1 MIFLWTFS
9 RSMQADPIGISLLV
23 GTFFLLL
30 LFRMPVAFAL
40 GIPTVLTAWYLDLP
54 LMIVG
59 QQMVKGLNSF
69 SLMAI
74 PFFILAGQLMGVGGI
89 SQRII
94 DMSNVFIGRIRGGLA
109 MVNILASMF
118 FGGISGSSVADT
130 SSIGSILIPIM
141 KKAGYDEDFS
151 VAVTI
156 TSSVQGVL
164 IPPSHNVIIYAL
176 AAGWVSVTIDG
187 VTKQFSLSIGKLFLA
202 GVVPGV
208 FLGVML
214 MIISYVISVKRDYRR
229 EPPIKFK
236 EGVRRVADGFF
247 GVMTA
252 VIIIGG
258 VISGVFTATES
269 AAIAVAYAFLVT
281 WLIYHEITWKNIK
294 SVLYESLKT
303 LAIVAALITTSSAY
317 GYMMTRLDIPRI
329 VTETLIQLTD
339 TPFLIF
345 FIVNIILLFLGMIMD
360 MAPLILITTP
370 ILLPVVANFGM
381 EPHHFGI
388 VMMLNLGIG
397 LLTPPVGST
406 LFVGCAIGR
415 IKIEDMIKPML
426 PFYITMLITLM
437 LITYIPEISL
447 WLPGLLGK

>member
-1 MIFLWTFS
+1 
-9 RSMQADPIGISLLV
+9 MQPDVLGITILV
-23 GTFFLLL
+23 GTFFVLLAI
-30 LFRMPVAFAL
+30 RVPVAFSL
-40 GIPTVLTAWYLDLP
+40 GIASILTAWYLGLP
-54 LMIVG
+54 LMIVA
-59 QQMVKGLNSF
+59 QQMSKGLDSF

-74 PFFILAGQLMGVGGI
+74 PFFILAGQLMGIGGI
-89 SQRII
+89 SQRMI

-130 SSIGSILIPIM
+130 SSIGSILIPMM
-141 KKAGYDEDFS
+141 KKAGYDNDYS

-156 TSSVQGVL
+156 TSSVQGVI

-176 AAGWVSVTIDG
+176 AAGWVAVTIDG

-208 FLGVML
+208 FLGIML
-214 MIISYVISVKRDYRR
+214 MIISYYLAVKRNYPK
-229 EPPIKFK
+229 EPPVGFR
-236 EGVRRVADGFF
+236 EGVRKVADGFL
-247 GVMTA
+247 GLMTA
-252 VIIIGG
+252 IIIIGG
-258 VISGVFTATES
+258 VISGIFTATES

-281 WLIYHEITWKNIK
+281 WLVYHEITLHNLKA
-294 SVLYESLKT
+294 VLYESLKT

-329 VTETLIQLTD
+329 VTESLINLTD
-339 TPFLIF
+339 NRYMIFLL
-345 FIVNIILLFLGMIMD
+345 VNIILLFLGMIMD

-381 EPHHFGI
+381 DPHHFGV
-388 VMMLNLGIG
+388 VMMLNLGMG

-415 IKIEDMIKPML
+415 VRIEDMVRPLM
-426 PFYITMLITLM
+426 PFYITMFISLM

-447 WLPGLLGK
+447 WLPNLIGK